1 MASKANSANAI
12 RWISGD
18 AFRGVANA
26 TRPVDDD
33 SAAGLF
39 GSAPTNVAVAMVA
52 FGGIRAG
59 FNITPTQNVTREDIW
74 NNDSGGAY
82 DIYRGKTSQT
92 IAFEAT
98 DIKSKAVVLT
108 MLLGGSITETSVSS
122 GVWRWN
128 VGDAEEFSIL
138 LQLRAANGTDKDSL
152 WIPRCTLAELPT
164 RALNAEQLASLPIN
178 LEPLAPSDGSDAV
191 QQFSNY
197 NPLAA

>member
-26 TRPVDDD
+26 TQPVDDAT
-33 SAAGLF
+33 AAGLF
-39 GSAPTNVAVAMVA
+39 GNAPTNLLIAMVP

-82 DIYRGKTSQT
+82 DIYRGKTSET

-108 MLLGGSITETSVSS
+108 MLLGGSIAETDTGS
-122 GVWRWN
+122 GVWKWTR
-128 VGDAEEFSIL
+128 GDGEEFSIL

-152 WIPRCTLAELPT
+152 WIPRCTIAELPSRT
-164 RALNAEQLASLPIN
+164 LNAEQLASLPIN
-178 LEPLAPSDGSDAV
+178 LEPLAPADGSDAV